1 MRQLGTRWRN
11 TKQSNREANLEVQ
24 QLQESGFSHRQTA
37 QVLKAIPVFSHL
49 EERDKGCR
57 NDET

>member
-1 MRQLGTRWRN
+1 MRQRGTRLRN
-11 TKQSNREANLEVQ
+11 TTQSNTEANLEVQ
-24 QLQESGFSHRQTA
+24 QLPESGFSRQQKA
-37 QVLKAIPVFSHL
+37 QALKAILVFSHL